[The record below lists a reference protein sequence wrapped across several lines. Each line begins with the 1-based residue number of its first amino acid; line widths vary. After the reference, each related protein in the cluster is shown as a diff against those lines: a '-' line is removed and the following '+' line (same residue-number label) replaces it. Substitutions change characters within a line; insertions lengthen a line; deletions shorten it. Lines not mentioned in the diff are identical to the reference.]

1 MSLSNLFS
9 ILCFIGILEL
19 LKHNVI
25 STLIALVL
33 VMVVLGAIFAGIIA
47 LVKAFI
53 HPILSAANGGQSD
66 DKVSQNLKKLTD
78 RDDDLGELVRGIM
91 NKVQGFSEVIEGI
104 KTATIDME
112 NISNE
117 FESMISGIQSSMKES
132 KQAVDVIT
140 GNAEVQV
147 NASNDMKEKI
157 DAISQVIEQISQNI
171 QKLTDSE
178 ELLNELNGEVD
189 KLVTELVDIS
199 KESDEALTKVKQQ
212 TDLTNASAQQISSVT
227 DIIAG
232 ISSQTNLLALNAS
245 IEAARAGEF
254 GSGFAVVAE
263 EIRVL
268 ADESKKSTDQINQL
282 VNELIANSNVSVE
295 ITENVSKAFS
305 KQQEKLRNT
314 VEFINSMSREVV
326 SIDVL

>member
-1 MSLSNLFS
+1 MTKY
-9 ILCFIGILEL
+9 ER
-19 LKHNVI
+19 
-25 STLIALVL
+25 IA
-33 VMVVLGAIFAGIIA
+33 
-47 LVKAFI
+47 
-53 HPILSAANGGQSD
+53 
-66 DKVSQNLKKLTD
+66 
-78 RDDDLGELVRGIM
+78 
-91 NKVQGFSEVIEGI
+91 
-104 KTATIDME
+104 
-112 NISNE
+112 
-117 FESMISGIQSSMKES
+117 
-132 KQAVDVIT
+132 
-140 GNAEVQV
+140 
-147 NASNDMKEKI
+147 NDMKEKI

-326 SIDVL
+326 SIDGSIKSIGSEIDDLQNHKDVISSSIDKLVDSANENNQSAETTAMDVEKLVNIVADSNTITEKLVKTSDKLVGYAKKFSSGKAVIQEKRNNIIKK